1 MREVKNVIE
10 RAMILSNSDELL
22 PIHLPHE
29 IAGQMDNKGT
39 GLQDPWEQWLHVRP
53 VGPFSLEEVTG
64 RVEQYLVRWA
74 LQKAKYNRNQTIE
87 LLGLAKVDQ
96 LRYLTRKYG
105 IE

>member
-1 MREVKNVIE
+1 
-10 RAMILSNSDELL
+10 MILSNSDELL

-29 IAGQMDNKGT
+29 IAGQMESKGISM
-39 GLQDPWEQWLHVRP
+39 QDPWEQWLRTRP

-74 LQKAKYNRNQTIE
+74 LREAKYNRNQAIE

-96 LRYLTRKYG
+96 LRYLMRKYS